1 MSFATRTTSV
11 PWHRW
16 YNYHVPLL
24 LSLLLALARV
34 LNPTLSIYP
43 QSGLAPLTV
52 RVRAVVEPDPSNRA
66 ACIQYDSGDN
76 ASISCWP
83 LNGDHA
89 ARAETRYFTLEG
101 GEYDFEVEV
110 QRASA
115 PEVTRSPRGKV
126 VVIPRG

>member
-1 MSFATRTTSV
+1 
-11 PWHRW
+11 
-16 YNYHVPLL
+16 VPLL

-34 LNPTLSIYP
+34 LNPTLSVYP

-52 RVRAVVEPDPSNRA
+52 RVRAVVEPDPSNRT
-66 ACIQYDSGDN
+66 ACIQYDSPD
-76 ASISCWP
+76 ASSVSCWP

-89 ARAETRYFTLEG
+89 PKVETRFYILDG

-115 PEVTRSPRGKV
+115 PEVIRSPRGRV